1 MAVQPQSRFP
11 LMAFLETRIA
21 VGVTTLA
28 IVAMAVDHLMGDD
41 PGLED
46 PPMFLIASGLSLA
59 LAALVFGRVIPRAK
73 AAALPVERAARDG
86 LICSGLAVVPGIA
99 TLWLGLPFILAGGG
113 LALGLFAQR
122 EKPSGRAIG
131 GIVIGTLVLLA
142 GAGTYV
148 VEAIDK
154 LA

>member
-1 MAVQPQSRFP
+1 MASQ
-11 LMAFLETRIA
+11 EGGIA
-21 VGVTTLA
+21 VGATVLA

-59 LAALVFGRVIPRAK
+59 LAALVFGRIIPRAK
-73 AAALPVERAARDG
+73 AAAAPAERTARDG
-86 LICSGLAVVPGIA
+86 LICSALAIVPGIT

-113 LALGLFAQR
+113 LTLGLSARR
-122 EKPSGRAIG
+122 EGPSRRAIAAIILG
-131 GIVIGTLVLLA
+131 ALVLLGSA
-142 GAGTYV
+142 GAYLV
-148 VEAIDK
+148 QAVDK